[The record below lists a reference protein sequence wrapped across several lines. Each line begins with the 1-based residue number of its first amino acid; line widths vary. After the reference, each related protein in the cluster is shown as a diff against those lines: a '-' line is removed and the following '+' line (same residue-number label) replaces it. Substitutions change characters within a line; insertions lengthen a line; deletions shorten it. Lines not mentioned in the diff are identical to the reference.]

1 LPDKAVIRQPKDLLF
16 IAIGTFLVQANQP
29 KTDLIETLFSDGVID
44 QRVVARLLVNPD
56 PGTLYDP
63 HDANTCQLFD
73 RLADGKTGD
82 AILFG

>member
-1 LPDKAVIRQPKDLLF
+1 LPDKALFRQPKDLLF
-16 IAIGTFLVQANQP
+16 IAIGTFLMQADQA
-29 KTDLIETLFSDGVID
+29 KTDLIEALFSDGVVN
-44 QRVVARLLVNPD
+44 QWVVARLLINPD

-63 HDANTCQLFD
+63 HDADTRQLFD